1 MERFL
6 QNLWIPGTSC
16 YNFISG
22 SHQNTE
28 VLLLR
33 SGMISTKHSIS
44 WSRWS
49 LGPSLHGWP
58 QELTI
63 VVSKSLLFGAHLAN
77 IDPHTDDFSC
87 LHAYGARGLP
97 VPSCSCVEGRNWS
110 VLDTLAPGTGLPVVH
125 SAGMLVTAAHLLQST
140 AVWTLNSTYKNR
152 QYEQVRYGANR
163 SPAILCSLELT
174 TSMIP
179 ATY

>member
-22 SHQNTE
+22 CLQNRE

-33 SGMISTKHSIS
+33 SGMMSIKHSIS
-44 WSRWS
+44 WSKWS

-63 VVSKSLLFGAHLAN
+63 VVFKSLLFGSHLAN
-77 IDPHTDDFSC
+77 IDPHTYDFSC
-87 LHAYGARGLP
+87 LHANGARGLP

-110 VLDTLAPGTGLPVVH
+110 VLDTLAPGSSLPVVH
-125 SAGMLVTAAHLLQST
+125 STGMLVTAAYLLQST
-140 AVWTLNSTYKNR
+140 GVWALNSTYKNR
-152 QYEQVRYGANR
+152 QY
-163 SPAILCSLELT
+163 
-174 TSMIP
+174 
-179 ATY
+179 